1 MQVIWAKYL
10 EVLWECWAELL
21 TMEMIPEINTL
32 EKFPFPPLTF
42 LGIASDNTLL
52 GNY

>member
-10 EVLWECWAELL
+10 EVLWECWSELL

-32 EKFPFPPLTF
+32 EKSPFLP
-42 LGIASDNTLL
+42 
-52 GNY
+52 